1 MSAGPSVVI
10 IGNRSPDAVERPSGG
25 AWGWDRASM
34 RSREIVTAFWD
45 DVWNAHE
52 PDAVDR
58 FVSDDVV
65 IEAGGQ
71 EISGKDN
78 IKSWVK
84 QFLDRVNDLHVDT
97 IETFQTEDGTRVTSR
112 WLLTGTNNGIL
123 GTEPNGKPVAMTGTA
138 VWTVENGKLQRGWV
152 EQASFELYHWLLAK

>member
-34 RSREIVTAFWD
+34 RSTEIVTAFWD
-45 DVWNAHE
+45 EVWNAHE

-58 FVSDDVV
+58 FVADDVV
-65 IEAGGQ
+65 IEACGQ

-78 IKSWVK
+78 VKNWVK
-84 QFLDRVNDLHVDT
+84 EVLDHVNDLHVDT
-97 IETFQTEDGTRVTSR
+97 IDTFQNDAHPPSTSR
-112 WLLTGTNNGIL
+112 RLL
-123 GTEPNGKPVAMTGTA
+123 
-138 VWTVENGKLQRGWV
+138 R
-152 EQASFELYHWLLAK
+152 